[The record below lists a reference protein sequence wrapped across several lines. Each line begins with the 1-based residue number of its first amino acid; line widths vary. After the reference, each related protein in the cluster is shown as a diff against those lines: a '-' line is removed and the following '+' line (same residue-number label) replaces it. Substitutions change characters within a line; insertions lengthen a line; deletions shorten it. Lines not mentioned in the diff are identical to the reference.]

1 MSKDHYSSF
10 GDVELEPSYLSTD
23 VMRILHASGIR
34 ACRERV
40 TRLAGDLFGWPA
52 DGTPRRI
59 SRSGMNTLREA
70 FTLID
75 QVGLPRSEVV
85 ALYVSG
91 GGFPDNV
98 CDGLDKAER
107 VLTAALSTVEAG
119 RKQFRDSSDPADRIE
134 AAHNIRAAVDTL
146 GDAAD
151 SIARVRRLVA
161 A

>member
-1 MSKDHYSSF
+1 MPKDHYASF
-10 GDVELEPSYLSTD
+10 VDVELEPSYLSTD
-23 VMRILHASGIR
+23 VMRILHASGFS

-40 TRLAGDLFGWPA
+40 TRMADDLFGWPA

-59 SRSGMNTLREA
+59 SLSEMNTLREA

-75 QVGLPRSEVV
+75 QVGLPRSVV
-85 ALYVSG
+85 VTLYVSG
-91 GGFPDNV
+91 GDLPDNV
-98 CDGLDKAER
+98 RDGLDQAER

-119 RKQFRDSSDPADRIE
+119 RRQFRDSSDPAGRIE
-134 AAHNIRAAVDTL
+134 AAHNIRAAVGTL
-146 GDAAD
+146 RDAAD